1 MPPVLECEICYYE
14 KQVGPKVP
22 FHPLGG
28 GTLVQLWWGFWRQK
42 SGELG
47 GCWVDSS
54 CDREGYGEHSMV
66 GRSV

>member
-28 GTLVQLWWGFWRQK
+28 GTLAAAVVGVLETEEWGTRRLLGRQQL
-42 SGELG
+42 
-47 GCWVDSS
+47 
-54 CDREGYGEHSMV
+54 
-66 GRSV
+66 